1 MSYLATHGIQDDRNI
16 LLLLK
21 SSNNRISEELK
32 TAEEEHQEI
41 KGSIEVEDAIV
52 YRLEEMDRL
61 KVELQKFRMVNAQMN
76 VVVTSLSAK
85 IGELQEEVL
94 GLRKVREG
102 VQKEHSELMKKRNVV
117 VRLRSKVLP
126 KAELRELKAKLAE
139 DSAALK
145 NISEELSWLKNE
157 APPLI
162 QKRDN
167 LKEELEQ
174 TVKRIPLSQE
184 HITSLKD
191 RVERLSPKVT
201 SEGEVEMLEEEV
213 RALRPRKERLTQEN
227 REISPRIASIKE
239 EEEKITSILE
249 AYESKNQ
256 KEKDRISEL
265 EKESKDSAI
274 DKDTVVKLR
283 ENVSSI
289 EGELGVK
296 GKDIERL
303 KKEFSELLDSNQR
316 YKAIIKEVDEG
327 TEQLKKMMDK

>member
-1 MSYLATHGIQDDRNI
+1 MSYLATHGIQHDRNI

-21 SSNNRISEELK
+21 SCNNRISEELK
-32 TAEEEHQEI
+32 TAEKEHQEI

-52 YRLEEMDRL
+52 YKLEEMDRL
-61 KVELQKFRMVNAQMN
+61 KVELQKFRTVNAQMN
-76 VVVTSLSAK
+76 VMVTSLSAK
-85 IGELQEEVL
+85 KGGLQEEVL
-94 GLRKVREG
+94 DLRKVREG

-139 DSAALK
+139 DSVGLK
-145 NISEELSWLKNE
+145 NISEELNWLKNE
-157 APPLI
+157 TPLLVR
-162 QKRDN
+162 KRDS

-174 TVKRIPLSQE
+174 TVKRIPSAQE

-191 RVERLSPKVT
+191 QVERLSPKVT
-201 SEGEVEMLEEEV
+201 SEDEVKRLEEEV
-213 RALRPRKERLTQEN
+213 RALKPRKERLTQEN
-227 REISPRIASIKE
+227 KEISPRIASIKE

-249 AYESKNQ
+249 AYKSKNQ

-265 EKESKDSAI
+265 EKESKELDI

-289 EGELGVK
+289 EGELEVK
-296 GKDIERL
+296 RKDIERL
-303 KKEFSELLDSNQR
+303 KKEFSESLSSNQR
-316 YKAIIKEVDEG
+316 YKATIKEVDEG
-327 TEQLKKMMDK
+327 TERLKKMMDK

>member
-1 MSYLATHGIQDDRNI
+1 MSYLATHDIPHERNI

-21 SSNNRISEELK
+21 SCNNRISEELK
-32 TAEEEHQEI
+32 TAEKEHQEI

-52 YRLEEMDRL
+52 YKLEEMDRL

-76 VVVTSLSAK
+76 VAVTTLSSKKGA
-85 IGELQEEVL
+85 LQEEVL
-94 GLRKVREG
+94 DLRKVREG
-102 VQKEHSELMKKRNVV
+102 VQKEHSEIMKRRNVV

-139 DSAALK
+139 DSAGLK

-162 QKRDN
+162 QKRDS

-174 TVKRIPLSQE
+174 TVKRIPSAQE

-191 RVERLSPKVT
+191 QVERLSPKVT
-201 SEGEVEMLEEEV
+201 SEEEVKSLEDEV
-213 RALRPRKERLTQEN
+213 RALKPRKERLTQEN
-227 REISPRIASIKE
+227 REISPRIASIRE

-249 AYESKNQ
+249 AYKSKNQ
-256 KEKDRISEL
+256 KEKDRISEF
-265 EKESKDSAI
+265 EKESKEMDI

-296 GKDIERL
+296 RKDIERL
-303 KKEFSELLDSNQR
+303 KKEFSELLDSNQK
-316 YKAIIKEVDEG
+316 YKATIKEVDEG
-327 TEQLKKMMDK
+327 TERLKKMMDK

>member
-41 KGSIEVEDAIV
+41 KGSIEAEDAIV

-61 KVELQKFRMVNAQMN
+61 KGELQKFRMVNAQMN

-139 DSAALK
+139 DSAGLK

-191 RVERLSPKVT
+191 QVERLSPKVT
-201 SEGEVEMLEEEV
+201 SEDEVKRLEEEV
-213 RALRPRKERLTQEN
+213 RALKPRKERLTQEN

-249 AYESKNQ
+249 AYRSKNQ

-265 EKESKDSAI
+265 ERESKDLAI